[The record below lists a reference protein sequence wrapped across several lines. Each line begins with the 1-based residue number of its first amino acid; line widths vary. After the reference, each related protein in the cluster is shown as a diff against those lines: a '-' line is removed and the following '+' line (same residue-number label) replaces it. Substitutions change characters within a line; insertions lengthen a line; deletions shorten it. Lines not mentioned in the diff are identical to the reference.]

1 MDKPTRPD
9 LDVYDLI
16 EDPPD
21 ASDCERKN
29 DQEDGDDNGKSEA
42 TDHRPKRPRRGSAPE
57 IPKLSHESPMH
68 QRIIDF
74 LLSLIAPPVNASPQE
89 IRRTLI
95 SLSMAIAGIYICLG
109 IAFGLFSS
117 IGLSGFAKATTV
129 EEMQRESADFR
140 VSLYGLGIREFHRLY
155 CNTSNYEDQLAL
167 NNQLERLKVGY
178 MKEVGVPYVLP
189 ACPEKH

>member
-1 MDKPTRPD
+1 MDKPPPDD
-9 LDVYDLI
+9 LDVYGLI

-21 ASDCERKN
+21 AGDDERE
-29 DQEDGDDNGKSEA
+29 DDEEDGNYDGKEEA
-42 TDHRPKRPRRGSAPE
+42 TDHGPKRPRRGSTPE
-57 IPKLSHESPMH
+57 IPKFSHESPMY
-68 QRIIDF
+68 QRVIDF

-89 IRRTLI
+89 IRRAII
-95 SLSMAIAGIYICLG
+95 SLSMAIAGIYVVLG

-129 EEMQRESADFR
+129 EQLQRESADFR
-140 VSLYGLGIREFHRLY
+140 VSFYGLGIREFHRLY
-155 CNTSNYEDQLAL
+155 CSTSNYEDQLAL

-189 ACPEKH
+189 ACPERR